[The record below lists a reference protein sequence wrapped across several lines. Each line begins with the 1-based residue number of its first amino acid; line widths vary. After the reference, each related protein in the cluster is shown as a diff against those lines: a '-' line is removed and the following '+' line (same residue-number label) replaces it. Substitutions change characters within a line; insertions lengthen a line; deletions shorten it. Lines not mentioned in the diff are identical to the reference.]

1 MSESSEQEQV
11 TSQDPLNYAPRW
23 LREKPEPRTPLN
35 SEPRTEREI
44 KVEPTGRAV
53 SRTSSLDRQ
62 LESAV
67 YESLRRSLDPEVMPE
82 PPAVARATERKAM
95 FGFAGRLAVA
105 VGVSA
110 IVALFFVIMV
120 PATRQPDAGSSLAS
134 TIETFTAAVARTSPT
149 EDASKPALA
158 EFKGLLAT
166 SGESNTQSENN
177 AQPANQPQSERLLQQ
192 FMVWREKANPND
204 PPQ

>member
-23 LREKPEPRTPLN
+23 LREKPEPRPAI
-35 SEPRTEREI
+35 SGEPRAEREI
-44 KVEPTGRAV
+44 KVEPAGRAV

-82 PPAVARATERKAM
+82 PPAVAREAERKVM

-105 VGVSA
+105 VGISA
-110 IVALFFVIMV
+110 VVALFFVIMV

-134 TIETFTAAVARTSPT
+134 TIETFSAAVARTSQA

-158 EFKGLLAT
+158 EFKGLLPPP
-166 SGESNTQSENN
+166 GENNANN
-177 AQPANQPQSERLLQQ
+177 AQPANQQQSERLLQQ
-192 FMVWREKANPND
+192 FMVWREKVNPND

>member
-44 KVEPTGRAV
+44 KVEPAGRAV

-82 PPAVARATERKAM
+82 PPSATRETERKAA

-110 IVALFFVIMV
+110 VVALFFVIMV

-134 TIETFTAAVARTSPT
+134 TIETFTAAVARTNQA
-149 EDASKPALA
+149 EDPQKPALA

-166 SGESNTQSENN
+166 SGENN

-204 PPQ
+204 PPL

>member
-11 TSQDPLNYAPRW
+11 TAQDPLNYAPRW

-35 SEPRTEREI
+35 NEPRIEREI
-44 KVEPTGRAV
+44 KVEPAGRAV

-62 LESAV
+62 LENAV

-82 PPAVARATERKAM
+82 PPAVTRETERKAM

-134 TIETFTAAVARTSPT
+134 TIETFTAAVARTSQA

-166 SGESNTQSENN
+166 SGENN
-177 AQPANQPQSERLLQQ
+177 AQAENNANQPQSERLLQQ